1 MYSKTATTKSISS
14 YWDNSQIRR
23 SVEKVK
29 RKMESAD
36 AILIVMSTIVS
47 RKQVLTRKGCF
58 IPREITVCSSAASP
72 AVRRPLKMRG
82 LSVK

>member
-14 YWDNSQIRR
+14 HWDNSQIRR

-47 RKQVLTRKGCF
+47 RKQVLISTDYIIQYLC
-58 IPREITVCSSAASP
+58 
-72 AVRRPLKMRG
+72 
-82 LSVK
+82 

>member
-47 RKQVLTRKGCF
+47 RKQVLISTDYF
-58 IPREITVCSSAASP
+58 IHREIMDYGNVQNLVTIKLMIMNP
-72 AVRRPLKMRG
+72 
-82 LSVK
+82 